1 MDPQLKEA
9 WIQFKLN
16 DDALGYCGQ
25 FISPVE
31 VKKKG
36 ITISHDSTS
45 KICSI
50 EIEKLTKD
58 NEGKYSC
65 SVMVPHPDGNGF
77 VIINSTAVT
86 LTATGADATTIGIS
100 VGVSAVLV
108 IIIAITIIGFVYC
121 CICRTRLNDQKCCKC
136 YKNGYNKLDDDKK
149 LNDQECCKCKKGY
162 NNLKN

>member
-16 DDALGYCGQ
+16 NDALGYCGQ

-36 ITISHDSTS
+36 ITISHDSTN

-58 NEGKYSC
+58 NEGNYSC

-77 VIINSTAVT
+77 LIINSKAVT

-100 VGVSAVLV
+100 VGVCAVLV
-108 IIIAITIIGFVYC
+108 IIGITIIGFVYC
-121 CICRTRLNDQKCCKC
+121 CICRTRLNDQECCKRHN
-136 YKNGYNKLDDDKK
+136 YKKIDDDKE
-149 LNDQECCKCKKGY
+149 LND
-162 NNLKN
+162 KNI

>member
-16 DDALGYCGQ
+16 NDALGYCGQ

-36 ITISHDSTS
+36 ITISHDSTN

-77 VIINSTAVT
+77 LIINSTAVT
-86 LTATGADATTIGIS
+86 LTATGVDATTIGIS
-100 VGVSAVLV
+100 VGVSAILV
-108 IIIAITIIGFVYC
+108 IIGITIIGFVY
-121 CICRTRLNDQKCCKC
+121 CICRTRLNDQQCCKRH
-136 YKNGYNKLDDDKK
+136 
-149 LNDQECCKCKKGY
+149 KKGY
-162 NNLKN
+162 NKIDDDKELNHENN

>member
-36 ITISHDSTS
+36 IAISRDSTN

-58 NEGKYSC
+58 NEGNYSC

-77 VIINSTAVT
+77 VIINSKAVE
-86 LTATGADATTIGIS
+86 LTATGVDATTIGIS
-100 VGVSAVLV
+100 VGVSAIVV
-108 IIIAITIIGFVYC
+108 IIGITIIGFVYC
-121 CICRTRLNDQKCCKC
+121 CICRTRPNDQKCCKRH
-136 YKNGYNKLDDDKK
+136 KNGYSKLKDDEELNDKK
-149 LNDQECCKCKKGY
+149 
-162 NNLKN
+162 

>member
-16 DDALGYCGQ
+16 NDALGYCGQ

-36 ITISHDSTS
+36 ITISHDSTN

-58 NEGKYSC
+58 NEGNYSC
-65 SVMVPHPDGNGF
+65 SVMVPRPDGNEF
-77 VIINSTAVT
+77 LIINSNAVK
-86 LTATGADATTIGIS
+86 LTATGVDATKIGIS
-100 VGVSAVLV
+100 VGVSAILV
-108 IIIAITIIGFVYC
+108 IIAITIIGFVYC
-121 CICRTRLNDQKCCKC
+121 ICRTRLNDQQCCKRH
-136 YKNGYNKLDDDKK
+136 
-149 LNDQECCKCKKGY
+149 KKGY
-162 NNLKN
+162 NKIDDDKELNDENN

>member
-36 ITISHDSTS
+36 ITISHDSTN

-77 VIINSTAVT
+77 LIINSTAVT

-108 IIIAITIIGFVYC
+108 IIAITIIGFVYC
-121 CICRTRLNDQKCCKC
+121 CICRTRLNDQECCKC
-136 YKNGYNKLDDDKK
+136 YKKGCNNYEK
-149 LNDQECCKCKKGY
+149 LNDEKKLAEVKSHLTVFGK
-162 NNLKN
+162 L

>member
-58 NEGKYSC
+58 NEGNYSC

-77 VIINSTAVT
+77 LIINSTAVE
-86 LTATGADATTIGIS
+86 LTATGVDATMIGIS
-100 VGVSAVLV
+100 LGVCAVLV
-108 IIIAITIIGFVYC
+108 IIIGITIIGFVYC
-121 CICRTRLNDQKCCKC
+121 ICRTRPNDQKCCKRH
-136 YKNGYNKLDDDKK
+136 KNDYNKLKDDEELNDKK
-149 LNDQECCKCKKGY
+149 
-162 NNLKN
+162 